1 MAAPGVS
8 PELAP
13 APEGLAPARAG
24 TAALAGRLVGL
35 KARILVNTLTRST
48 WVLVGTVLGA
58 AYFVFL
64 LGLAVVA
71 LFLLGRQDLSLVRT
85 VLVLA
90 GSAAV
95 LAWWLLPILAAR
107 ADATLDPARLALL
120 PLSVGQ
126 VQWGQALGAV
136 VGVPG
141 ALTVVALLAT
151 VSSWRSS
158 AAALLAALLCVP
170 LALALVVTGSR
181 CVTAL
186 AVGLGRRRRLT
197 ELVSLAALVALVLLG
212 PILTGLLSGLE
223 RLWDRLPQYAGV
235 LAWTPVGAV
244 WAVPADVAAGRWGS
258 AAARLAVT
266 VLTVVVLVLVWR
278 VAQERAL
285 TSTAGGRTAAP
296 REGAA
301 GAGLLDLAPRRPWAA
316 VAARCLV
323 YWVRDPR
330 YSAGLLVIPAL
341 AVLMWFSRDPEGGG
355 VFLYALGPMIAA
367 LLAYQISGDVSYD
380 NTALHLHVLTGVRG
394 VHDRAGR
401 VLALLVIAVPL
412 TAAGLLLPFAVE
424 GRWQLLP
431 GVAGTAL
438 LALLGGA
445 GLSSVMSA
453 RYTYPVAPPG
463 ASPLKT
469 PQGFTVLNVLVQFV
483 ALGLILVLVLPAAVP
498 LLVQV
503 FTGDPVW
510 GWAGLAAGAVLGPLL
525 CWGGIVLGGRWY
537 DRRAPEL
544 LQEVAQF
551 R

>member
-1 MAAPGVS
+1 MAAPGVTR
-8 PELAP
+8 ELAP
-13 APEGLAPARAG
+13 APEGLAPAGAG
-24 TAALAGRLVGL
+24 TAVLARRLVGL

-64 LGLAVVA
+64 LGLAVVG
-71 LFLLGRQDLSLVRT
+71 LVLLGGQDLALVRT

-90 GSAAV
+90 GTAAT
-95 LAWWLLPILAAR
+95 LAWWLLPVLAAR
-107 ADATLDPARLALL
+107 ADATLDPARLALF

-126 VQWGQALGAV
+126 VQWGQALGAL

-141 ALTVVALLAT
+141 SLTTVALLAA
-151 VSSWRSS
+151 VSSWRASPAAL
-158 AAALLAALLCVP
+158 AAALLCMP
-170 LALALVVTGSR
+170 LALALVVCGSR

-186 AVGLGRRRRLT
+186 ASGLGRRRRLT
-197 ELVSLAALVALVLLG
+197 ELVSLAALVLLVLLG
-212 PILTGLLSGLE
+212 PIVTGLLSGLE
-223 RLWDRLPQYAGV
+223 LLWDRLPRYAGV
-235 LAWTPVGAV
+235 LSWTPAGAV
-244 WAVPADVAAGRWGS
+244 WAVPADVAAGRWGA
-258 AAARLAVT
+258 AAARLAMT
-266 VLTVVVLVLVWR
+266 VLTVVALVLVWR

-285 TSTAGGRTAAP
+285 TSTAGGRSAAP

-301 GAGLLDLAPRRPWAA
+301 GAGLFDRVPPRPWAA

-330 YSAGLLVIPAL
+330 YAAGLLVIPAL
-341 AVLMWFSRDPEGGG
+341 AVLLWFSRDPGGG
-355 VFLYALGPMIAA
+355 SVLLYGLGPMIAA

-380 NTALHLHVLTGVRG
+380 NTALHLHVLSGVRG

-401 VLALLVIAVPL
+401 VLALLVVAVPL
-412 TAAGLLLPFAVE
+412 TALGLLLPFAVE

-438 LALLGGA
+438 LGLLGGA

-469 PQGFTVLNVLVQFV
+469 PQGFTVLNVLVQVV
-483 ALGLILVLVLPAAVP
+483 ALGLVVLLMLPAAVP
-498 LLVQV
+498 LLVQLL
-503 FTGDPVW
+503 TGDPVW
-510 GWAGLAAGAVLGPLL
+510 GWGALAAGAVLGPLL